1 MFIRE
6 RIYGIHLSRDL
17 LRKRVEGECG
27 LENWEQEEWQ
37 KYMEEQEI
45 RKEIQSKTDAFRTE
59 LQDFYQG
66 DREAGERLMERTTQ
80 PYWQSLQLIRKRLQ
94 QRKLTITMEFE
105 QSTVLPG
112 EYEKPKKDGYDYAC
126 GRIQPVKIKRT
137 CYRDGK
143 RIARERGR
151 EIAVYRLIK
160 ADVRGERA
168 ICPNCGFEGKLSS
181 YIDGCDACGAKFL
194 VSDFDT
200 KVSGFSLEEDSRQK
214 NIHYFMKAAKI
225 VGILA
230 AVLLVL
236 SVCAGGM
243 MFLLLAM
250 DQNGIRAVA
259 AAVTMMLGWGL
270 APVLFR
276 SLLFMLLIFLV
287 MLIVMQ
293 KYVKPRVQGE
303 QIVKRAFPE
312 FSTEDFIQNL
322 EYQLRNIHLA
332 DTSLQVQSFAACDL
346 TEVVKGY
353 NNVVDCSISR
363 ILFTEAQE
371 FTGEDVIGAEVKLRL
386 LIDDGR
392 RIRSRYEKVQ
402 LKLEGR
408 PEVVR
413 GAKQT
418 LREYKCPNCGGSV
431 DLLNGAVCPFCNT
444 TVDYRD
450 FGWKIDSYT
459 VAEKPKNPFRR
470 ILLAALLS
478 YVLVLAGGLFL
489 YFHSEDGK
497 ELTGTIRQMNA
508 ASRIIHSLY
517 ANLIYPD
524 EVATGCEV
532 LERVDK
538 DYYSYR
544 VYSCENKEML
554 QQYKEALL
562 EKGFR
567 ERQDYP
573 GGFSVHQWEFFSYE
587 EEEGLLFLVVRAEEV
602 PEGLAVTVSVLDEN
616 GEPLQQ

>member
-1 MFIRE
+1 M
-6 RIYGIHLSRDL
+6 
-17 LRKRVEGECG
+17 
-27 LENWEQEEWQ
+27 ENWEQEEWQ
-37 KYMEEQEI
+37 KYMEEQGI
-45 RKEIQSKTDAFRTE
+45 RKEIQSKTDVFRKE
-59 LQDFYQG
+59 LQDFYKG
-66 DREAGERLMERTTQ
+66 EREVGARLMERTTQ
-80 PYWQSLQLIRKRLQ
+80 PYWQSLQLIRKRLR
-94 QRKLTITMEFE
+94 QRKLTLSMEFE
-105 QSTVLPG
+105 ESAVLPG
-112 EYEKPKKDGYDYAC
+112 EYESPKKDGYDYVC
-126 GRIQPVKIKRT
+126 GRVQPVKIKRT
-137 CYRDGK
+137 YYRDGK
-143 RIARERGR
+143 RIAREKDR
-151 EIAVYRLIK
+151 EIAVYRLLK

-168 ICPNCGFEGKLSS
+168 ICPNCGFEGRLSS

-214 NIHYFMKAAKI
+214 NVHYFMKAAKI

-230 AVLLVL
+230 ATLLAL
-236 SVCAGGM
+236 SVCAGIIL
-243 MFLLLAM
+243 FLLLAM

-270 APVLFR
+270 VPVLFQ
-276 SLLFMLLIFLV
+276 SLLFMLLIFIV
-287 MLIVMQ
+287 MLVVMQ

-303 QIVKRAFPE
+303 QIVKQAFPE

-322 EYQLRNIHLA
+322 EYELRNIHLA
-332 DTSLQVQSFAACDL
+332 DTSLQVQPFAACDL
-346 TEVVKGY
+346 TETVKSY
-353 NNVVDCSISR
+353 HNVVDCSICR

-371 FTGEDVIGAEVKLRL
+371 FTGQDVIGAEVKLRL
-386 LIDDGR
+386 MIDDGR

-408 PEVVR
+408 TEIVR

-418 LREYKCPNCGGSV
+418 LREYKCPNCKGSV

-444 TVDYRD
+444 TVDYRN
-450 FGWKIDSYT
+450 FGWQIDSYK
-459 VAEKPKNPFRR
+459 VAEKPKDPFRK

-478 YVLVLAGGLFL
+478 YTLVLTGGLFL

-497 ELTGTIRQMNA
+497 ELTGTIREMHA
-508 ASRIIHSLY
+508 ASRILHSLY
-517 ANLIYPD
+517 ADLIYPD
-524 EVATGCEV
+524 EIFTGCEV
-532 LERVDK
+532 VERVEK

-544 VYSCENKEML
+544 VYSCENKERL

-573 GGFSVHQWEFFSYE
+573 GGFSVHQWEFFTYE
-587 EEEGLLFLVVRAEEV
+587 EEEDLLFLVVHAEEV